1 MPPRVK
7 VTDDAVTR
15 VKKTGQ
21 MERPEMP
28 VHEEVALKGK
38 YRPSGSPHNPSVD
51 DRPTRETAES
61 DAKMIRCMKIKS
73 HEECVAQLSK
83 RKAKTNGRSY

>member
-21 MERPEMP
+21 MERPVMP
-28 VHEEVALKGK
+28 MHEEMMSENDSAMA
-38 YRPSGSPHNPSVD
+38 D
-51 DRPTRETAES
+51 
-61 DAKMIRCMKIKS
+61 CMENNS
-73 HEECVAQLSK
+73 HEQCVRMMRMKKRGSKTMPK
-83 RKAKTNGRSY
+83 RKAMM